1 MKSLS
6 EYLKNNNDILDV
18 SLRYEVMN
26 QRKDI
31 VKLKSLVFN
40 NFKYKDLDGYEKYR
54 NSYVIT
60 ENNIKIP
67 TTMILIK

>member
-6 EYLKNNNDILDV
+6 EYLKNNNDILDS
-18 SLRYEVMN
+18 SLLYGVMN

-54 NSYVIT
+54 NSYVVT
-60 ENNIKIP
+60 EDNTKIP
-67 TTMILIK
+67 TTFIYIL